1 MRGVR
6 GKRGVWPP
14 LGLCALFKGAVGR
27 VHLPDPV
34 RGTQGQNT
42 PKNGGKICH
51 SFGLQIAQSQR
62 GWAENGP
69 TYFEAG

>member
-27 VHLPDPV
+27 C
-34 RGTQGQNT
+34 T
-42 PKNGGKICH
+42 PPRSSAGHTGAKHAKNGG
-51 SFGLQIAQSQR
+51 
-62 GWAENGP
+62 
-69 TYFEAG
+69 